1 MKTLVKTFVAVAMIT
16 ISTCS
21 MASMKPEERNLITA
35 DLAIDE
41 YVGAMTEGQ
50 VANLDKLFTADFN
63 QKICGKQDLKH
74 SRLEMIEFLK
84 KQKGIKMNCRTTTQ
98 IIEELPDYAIAKVTM
113 QFEDFSKT
121 DLITLVKENGIW
133 KVAKSV
139 NSYKQKS
146 RLQKIGEC

>member
-139 NSYKQKS
+139 NSYK
-146 RLQKIGEC
+146 